1 LLITASNNKP
11 AVANYSKQQPRQ
23 QTNMKII
30 IKDADN
36 GYIIEKIYEDEKDV
50 FVIED
55 NDDEQELTKK
65 LLETIA
71 ELTGVTYDK
80 WGKNNL
86 SITFDKEGHKYCG

>member
-1 LLITASNNKP
+1 
-11 AVANYSKQQPRQ
+11 
-23 QTNMKII
+23 MKII

-36 GYIIEKIYEDEKDV
+36 GYIIETIYEEQKDV

-55 NDDEQELTKK
+55 NDDEQELTKR
-65 LLETIA
+65 LLEKIA

-86 SITFDKEGHKYCG
+86 NITFDKEGHKYCFE